1 MLLKVKEHENLVRD
15 TKSNAILNTDNRGLN
30 AYKNRKVQFSKI
42 DNMEDKIKHLDDR
55 LINIEN
61 LLSSLAEK
69 LDK

>member
-30 AYKNRKVQFSKI
+30 AYKNRKMQFSKI
-42 DNMEDKIKHLDDR
+42 DNMEDKIKHLDDK

>member
-30 AYKNRKVQFSKI
+30 AYKNRKIQFSKI

-61 LLSSLAEK
+61 LLSSLAAK

>member
-30 AYKNRKVQFSKI
+30 AYKNRKMQFSKI

>member
-30 AYKNRKVQFSKI
+30 AYKNRKLQFSKI
-42 DNMEDKIKHLDDR
+42 DNMEDKIKHLDDK

>member
-30 AYKNRKVQFSKI
+30 AYKNRKIQFSKI

-61 LLSSLAEK
+61 LLSSLATK

>member
-42 DNMEDKIKHLDDR
+42 DNMENKIKHLDDR

>member
-15 TKSNAILNTDNRGLN
+15 TKSNAILNIDNRGLN
-30 AYKNRKVQFSKI
+30 AYKNRKMQFSKI

>member
-15 TKSNAILNTDNRGLN
+15 TKSNAILNTDNRGLQ
-30 AYKNRKVQFSKI
+30 AYKNRKMQFSKI

>member
-1 MLLKVKEHENLVRD
+1 MLLKVKEHENLVRH
-15 TKSNAILNTDNRGLN
+15 TKSNAILITDSRGLN
-30 AYKNRKVQFSKI
+30 AYKNRKMQFSKI

>member
-30 AYKNRKVQFSKI
+30 AYKNRKMQFSKI
-42 DNMEDKIKHLDDR
+42 DNMENKIKHLDDR

>member
-1 MLLKVKEHENLVRD
+1 MLLKVKEHKNLVRD
-15 TKSNAILNTDNRGLN
+15 TKSNAVLNTDNCGLN
-30 AYKNRKVQFSKI
+30 AYKNRKMQFSKI

>member
-30 AYKNRKVQFSKI
+30 AYKNRKMHFSKI